1 MRLFF
6 LLAALASSPALK
18 PVGATAGLAA
28 TVQSRSGWA
37 RTSLYFSM
45 PSTTLRWPCLPPHF
59 EVLHPAAILANLL
72 TRARTDV
79 SDGCP
84 TTRVMVAASNFA
96 RIISSMAAISVV
108 DDMVEKTVV
117 TVVTVA
123 TVAP

>member
-6 LLAALASSPALK
+6 LSTALASSPALK
-18 PVGATAGLAA
+18 SVEATAGFAA

-45 PSTTLRWPCLPPHF
+45 PITTLRWLCLPPHF
-59 EVLHPAAILANLL
+59 EVLHPAAILANSS

-108 DDMVEKTVV
+108 EDMVEKTVA
-117 TVVTVA
+117 TVA
-123 TVAP
+123 TVATVEP

>member
-6 LLAALASSPALK
+6 LSIALAYLPALK
-18 PVGATAGLAA
+18 YVKATASFAA
-28 TVQSRSGWA
+28 TVQSRLGWA

-59 EVLHPAAILANLL
+59 EVLHPAEILASSS

-79 SDGCP
+79 SNGCP
-84 TTRVMVAASNFA
+84 MTRVMVATSNFA

-108 DDMVEKTVV
+108 DDMAEKNGGDIRRW
-117 TVVTVA
+117 
-123 TVAP
+123 